1 MYKIPFF
8 AGRTVAKSTIEVT
21 DCDGGNV
28 NFLEHV
34 QTHVT
39 LGASRRGD
47 VVIWLVSPSG
57 ARSNLVARRP
67 KDYSRAGFNDWP
79 FLSVSPSDQ
88 TLLLY
93 SYILVLYCCVV
104 RVSSKG

>member
-1 MYKIPFF
+1 MYKIHFF
-8 AGRTVAKSTIEVT
+8 SGRTVAKSTIEVT

-79 FLSVSPSDQ
+79 FLSVSRSAHM
-88 TLLLY
+88 Y
-93 SYILVLYCCVV
+93 RVLVLP
-104 RVSSKG
+104 

>member
-1 MYKIPFF
+1 MAHHYYSCSTNRIPFF
-8 AGRTVAKSTIEVT
+8 AGRTVAKSTIEVS

-79 FLSVSPSDQ
+79 FLSVS
-88 TLLLY
+88 
-93 SYILVLYCCVV
+93 
-104 RVSSKG
+104 R